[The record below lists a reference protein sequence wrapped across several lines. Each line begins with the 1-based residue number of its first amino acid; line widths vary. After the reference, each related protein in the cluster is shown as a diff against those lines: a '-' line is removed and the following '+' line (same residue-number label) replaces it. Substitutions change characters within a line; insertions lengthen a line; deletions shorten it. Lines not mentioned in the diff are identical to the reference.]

1 MTQKAENLNEQMI
14 NDALIIINSVGF
26 LERQINWNL
35 ALLEE
40 AVNNRYD
47 DDVPVIERR
56 IRALLDKV
64 GGENSH
70 MDNFMKK
77 YTAKVKHEEEA
88 ILSGIK

>member
-26 LERQINWNL
+26 LEKQINLNL

-47 DDVPVIERR
+47 DDVPVIEKR

-64 GGENSH
+64 GCENSH
-70 MDNFMKK
+70 MDDFMKK

-88 ILSGIK
+88 ILSGVK